1 MIKQHIQDLGEAIL
15 EACFVY
21 DNARSAEKMLD
32 WGNLGN
38 DNAAWTEE
46 GPYLSAGSN
55 KEQINHEHPYCLRIS
70 KEFAMAGYLVLGDSP
85 KQEENGG
92 YKVPLSPQ
100 KNKHNS
106 RVEPVIAKLAIIE
119 LFELFKQFLV
129 SFNGPYNKKKLKVW
143 ESHLSIDHIVKIK
156 TLIDRRNELTH
167 DKNSPLATMKEAVEY
182 YCLCKELAKILYNIY
197 CNSFKNS

>member
-1 MIKQHIQDLGEAIL
+1 MIEQLIQDLGEAIL

-21 DNARSAEKMLD
+21 DNARSAEKMLN
-32 WGNLGN
+32 WENLGN

-46 GPYLSAGSN
+46 GPYLSAGAN
-55 KEQINHEHPYCLRIS
+55 IEQINHEHPYCLRIS

-100 KNKHNS
+100 KNKRNS

-119 LFELFKQFLV
+119 LFELYTQFLV

-143 ESHLSIDHIVKIK
+143 ESHLSINHIVKIK

-182 YCLCKELAKILYNIY
+182 YCLCKALAKILYNIY
-197 CNSFKNS
+197 SVSFKNS

>member
-1 MIKQHIQDLGEAIL
+1 MIEQHIQDLGEAIL

-46 GPYLSAGSN
+46 GPYLSAGAN
-55 KEQINHEHPYCLRIS
+55 LEQINHEHPYCLRIS

-119 LFELFKQFLV
+119 LFELYKQFLV
-129 SFNGPYNKKKLKVW
+129 SFNGPYNKKKLKFW
-143 ESHLSIDHIVKIK
+143 ESHLSIDDITKIK

-182 YCLCKELAKILYNIY
+182 YCLCKELSKMLYNIHS
-197 CNSFKNS
+197 NSFKNS